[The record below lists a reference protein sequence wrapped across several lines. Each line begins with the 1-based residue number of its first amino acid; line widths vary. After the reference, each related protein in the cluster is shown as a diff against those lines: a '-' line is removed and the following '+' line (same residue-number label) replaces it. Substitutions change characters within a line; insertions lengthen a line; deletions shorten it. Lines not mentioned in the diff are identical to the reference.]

1 MRTLFIFFLCLIC
14 ALSFGQQQTYS
25 LVPLS
30 LQDLTAFTNPSKN
43 WEIAGGASGNFA
55 SNKVKT
61 TKGTG
66 ILFNNFTE
74 AFRYKPEANLFTR
87 MEHGDMILSLDF
99 MMPKGSNSGI
109 YFQGRYEIQLFDN
122 WGIATPGITD
132 CGSIYERWNESL
144 PEGKKGYD
152 GHPARSNASF
162 APGLWQHLDIEFQA
176 PKFDS
181 NGKKI
186 QPARFAKVILNGMV
200 VQENVVLSG
209 PTRAAAFTDE
219 KPTGPLM
226 LQGDHGQVLF
236 RNIQYALLNEFK
248 TTISDLQ
255 YEYYEGSFENFE
267 QATPDKLTRKGNTEL
282 SDSRL
287 ADNPNKLCLIFTGKI
302 AVPEDN
308 TYQFT
313 LRKHGTAR
321 LEVDDKEII
330 KRNDEF
336 GDVAVSVNLSA
347 GVHTFKLGYIK
358 NFSWASTGVGLFLSK
373 ANARPV
379 ALHVPTSVP
388 KVSVT
393 PLITVKATSAPELVR
408 SFADFNE
415 KKKTHVISVGDASGT
430 HYMYNLGQAALMKTW
445 RGDFLNVTD
454 MWHERGEPQTA
465 TPMGAAIAQSG
476 RCPLAL
482 VTNEKNALPDTLN
495 SETDLIYKSL
505 TLDAKGYPT
514 FNYHYKSLVME
525 DALKPNSAVNGL
537 TRTLTL
543 KNLSSTEILIVRMG
557 EGISIEEVT
566 ENTFALD
573 NRYYI
578 QYIPQGKTK
587 PAIRQSG
594 NKKELVLEYNS
605 KIGSSISYSIIW

>member
-1 MRTLFIFFLCLIC
+1 MRTLSILFLSLFCVLC
-14 ALSFGQQQTYS
+14 YGQQQTYS
-25 LVPLS
+25 LVPLP
-30 LQDLTAFTNPSKN
+30 LQDLSAFVNPSKN
-43 WEIAGGASGNFA
+43 WEMAGAASGNFM

-61 TKGTG
+61 IKGAG

-74 AFRYKPEANLFTR
+74 EFRYKPEANLFTR
-87 MEHGDMILSLDF
+87 MEHADMILSFDF

-109 YFQGRYEIQLFDN
+109 YFMGRYEIQLFDS
-122 WGIATPGITD
+122 WGIASPGVTD
-132 CGSIYERWNESL
+132 CGSIYERWNDAL

-152 GHPARSNASF
+152 GHPARYNACL
-162 APGLWQHLDIEFQA
+162 APGLWQHMEIEFEA
-176 PKFDS
+176 PKFES
-181 NGKKI
+181 TGKKI
-186 QPARFAKVILNGMV
+186 RPARFAKVVLNGVV

-226 LQGDHGQVLF
+226 IQGDHGPVLF
-236 RNIQYALLNEFK
+236 RDIKYALLNEFK
-248 TTISDLQ
+248 AIINDVQ
-255 YEYYEGSFENFE
+255 YEYYEGNFENFE

-282 SDSRL
+282 IDSRL

-302 AVPEDN
+302 TVPEDN
-308 TYQFT
+308 MYQFT

-321 LEVDDKEII
+321 LEIDGKEVIE
-330 KRNDEF
+330 RNDAF
-336 GDVAVSVNLSA
+336 GDVAVSLNLT
-347 GVHTFKLGYIK
+347 GGTHVFKLGYIK
-358 NFSWASTGVGLFLSK
+358 NFSWASTGIGLFISK
-373 ANARPV
+373 ANARPIP
-379 ALHVPTSVP
+379 LHVPPSLP
-388 KVSVT
+388 KISVT
-393 PLITVKATSAPELVR
+393 PLITVKATSEPELVR
-408 SFADFNE
+408 SFANFNE

-430 HYMYNLGQAALMKTW
+430 HYMYNLSQAAILKTW

-465 TPMGAAIAQSG
+465 TPLGAAISQSG
-476 RCPLAL
+476 RCALAL
-482 VTNEKNALPDTLN
+482 VMNEENVLPDTLN

-505 TLDAKGYPT
+505 ALDAKGYPT
-514 FNYHYKSLVME
+514 FNYRYKSLAME
-525 DALKPNSAVNGL
+525 DALKPNTAINGL

-543 KNLSSTEILIVRMG
+543 KNLPIAEMLIVRMG
-557 EGISIEEVT
+557 EGSSIEEVS
-566 ENTFALD
+566 ENTFAID

-587 PAIRQSG
+587 PAIRNSG